1 MSNRIAGRNIRD
13 ILFVIRAFLKEY
25 IGENR
30 VVERKKKKKNKLIPI
45 RGERNIRN
53 NIFSSEEQ
61 ISSSAIIFDF
71 NSKITR

>member
-30 VVERKKKKKNKLIPI
+30 VVEREKKKNKLIPI